1 MQTDDGH
8 FAGHGPTHEGV
19 SAPAALGIAGL
30 ILVAALVQLWAGEGF
45 SLVPLTTPTPSG
57 PPAAGRALAEQ
68 CTLSWGRVREG
79 EWWRLLLYCV
89 VHQSVW
95 HAVLCALGIY
105 ATGRAVEP
113 IIGPAP
119 TVCASLL
126 GVFAGGLTGVGLAV
140 AAEWST
146 ATTGA
151 GAETHTI
158 GAGLDGAPLEG
169 ALPLLATLAGVY
181 STILPGWRM
190 GAASRW
196 RIRIPLTAGAFGW
209 MMAVGSALW
218 WATGWFPE
226 AGPAPMLAGLATG
239 WLFARALGFGGP
251 LPGNRDTPGAGAGN
265 RRVEDMDWEEF
276 LRTEL
281 NPVLEKISTRGIQ
294 SLTRAEWKILQQ
306 SRRKLEGW

>member
-1 MQTDDGH
+1 MQTDGGH
-8 FAGHGPTHEGV
+8 FAGHDPTHEGMR
-19 SAPAALGIAGL
+19 APAALGIAGF
-30 ILVAALVQLWAGEGF
+30 ILLAALVQLYAGEGF
-45 SLVPLTTPTPSG
+45 SSVCFATPSA
-57 PPAAGRALAEQ
+57 PAKAGRALAEQ
-68 CTLSWGRVREG
+68 CTLGWGQVREG
-79 EWWRLLLYCV
+79 EWWRLILYCA
-89 VHQSVW
+89 VHHSVW

-119 TVCASLL
+119 TVCAALL
-126 GVFAGGLTGVGLAV
+126 GVFAGGLTGCGLAV
-140 AAEWST
+140 AADLST
-146 ATTGA
+146 SPAVSGSGFPA
-151 GAETHTI
+151 P
-158 GAGLDGAPLEG
+158 GAGLEGAPVEG

-181 STILPGWRM
+181 STILPGWRV

-196 RIRIPLTAGAFGW
+196 RIRFPLTAGAFGW
-209 MMAVGSALW
+209 MVAVCCAFW

-226 AGPAPMLAGLATG
+226 AGPIPMLGGLATG

-251 LPGNRDTPGAGAGN
+251 LLRKRVVPGGAPRT

-281 NPVLEKISTRGIQ
+281 NPVLEKISTRGIH